1 MANTLDDFWFD
12 EQANKEEAE
21 QARITSPQSLGPDE
35 DEDEDEDRSSKWD
48 DDDEDDEER
57 IMRSLDSGDGDLYGY

>member
-1 MANTLDDFWFD
+1 MTGHIEHLWGEVGKNSGIISPKNLISNENEDDD
-12 EQANKEEAE
+12 
-21 QARITSPQSLGPDE
+21 DE
-35 DEDEDEDRSSKWD
+35 DENEADNSLEL